1 MDAFKRNH
9 EAPPDLETETWRID
23 TAQALEISGNGST
36 GPIRAMRDYSESG
49 PEPQV
54 EYGLDEPCAPEEP
67 GEWRL
72 DPIRATRDGTESGP
86 GPQVEY
92 GFDESRGPEEPGEWH
107 LDPIRATWDDGESG
121 PEPQV
126 DHGLDESRGPEEPG
140 EWHLDPIRAT
150 RDDGDTG
157 PEPQVEYGFDE
168 SRGPEE
174 PGEWHLE
181 PIPPTRDGTESGPEP
196 RAGHDFGEAHGPE
209 EFGERHPVQ
218 IRAARDGA
226 DADAVARATDE
237 LDDPHEAA
245 ASAESP
251 PRSFD
256 PRTLPPRRGA
266 IRAAGTLL
274 SVLALVG
281 AGAAG
286 GYLFWKTQ
294 LVRPALVRH
303 LPAVPVAV
311 ADLAPVPD
319 ASAATGP
326 TAEVLSRAST
336 PPEAGTTNSVESG
349 PVKPLSGI
357 AGAGDRVPAAGG
369 TEGVPA
375 RRAGS
380 GPNSGG
386 EGEARAA
393 ASVGTLMPDDAEA
406 PGRASAVGLL
416 AADAYRASTVSGR
429 SSPEV
434 PDDSRASLVAEFSAP
449 ADSTTVQRVSP
460 SSDSMPA
467 AAADVPVESV
477 DPPESE
483 TKRNGME
490 PRQNPRT
497 GIAVTKRVRA
507 NHVAASLER
516 AYAAY
521 RIGNV
526 ESAAEAYRYVLM
538 HEPGN
543 RDALLG
549 LAAVAARAGRRD
561 EAAAHYA
568 RVLASHPADTV
579 AQAGLIALDERA
591 SARSESALKAL
602 LRTEPRA
609 AHLHFDLGNVY
620 ASQSRWPEAQRAYF
634 DAHRLDGDDA
644 DYAYNLAV
652 SLDHL
657 ARPRGALD
665 FYRKALALS
674 RDRPAAFDDAAVR
687 ARIRDIDPSRTAG
700 IAPRI
705 SFSIPAPGAR

>member
-1 MDAFKRNH
+1 MDAFKRIH
-9 EAPPDLETETWRID
+9 EAPPHLETETWRID
-23 TAQALEISGNGST
+23 TAQELEISGDGST
-36 GPIRAMRDYSESG
+36 GPIRAMRDDACSG
-49 PEPQV
+49 PEPQAQC
-54 EYGLDEPCAPEEP
+54 GFDGPCAPEGP

-72 DPIRATRDGTESGP
+72 DPIRATRDDGDSGP
-86 GPQVEY
+86 DPQVEND
-92 GFDESRGPEEPGEWH
+92 FDESRGPEESGEWR
-107 LDPIRATWDDGESG
+107 LDPIR
-121 PEPQV
+121 
-126 DHGLDESRGPEEPG
+126 
-140 EWHLDPIRAT
+140 
-150 RDDGDTG
+150 
-157 PEPQVEYGFDE
+157 
-168 SRGPEE
+168 
-174 PGEWHLE
+174 
-181 PIPPTRDGTESGPEP
+181 PTRDGTDSGPTPE
-196 RAGHDFGEAHGPE
+196 AGHDFGEAHGPE
-209 EFGERHPVQ
+209 EFGERRPDS
-218 IRAARDGA
+218 IRASRDGTDVDVAAGAA
-226 DADAVARATDE
+226 DVF
-237 LDDPHEAA
+237 DDPHEAA
-245 ASAESP
+245 ASPESP
-251 PRSFD
+251 PRGFD
-256 PRTLPPRRGA
+256 PRTLPRRGA

-274 SVLALVG
+274 SVLAIVG

-303 LPAVPVAV
+303 LPAMPVAV

-319 ASAATGP
+319 ANAATGP
-326 TAEVLSRAST
+326 TAEALSRAST
-336 PPEAGTTNSVESG
+336 PPEAGSMTSVENG
-349 PVKPLSGI
+349 TEKPLSDI

-369 TEGVPA
+369 TEAVPA

-416 AADAYRASTVSGR
+416 VADAYRTSTEPGR
-429 SSPEV
+429 SSPVV
-434 PDDSRASLVAEFSAP
+434 PEDSRASPVAGSPAP

-460 SSDSMPA
+460 ASDSMPA
-467 AAADVPVESV
+467 VAADVPDESV
-477 DPPESE
+477 DLPESE

-490 PRQNPRT
+490 PRQDSRT
-497 GIAVTKRVRA
+497 GIAITKRVRA
-507 NHVAASLER
+507 DHVAASLER

-521 RIGNV
+521 RAGNV
-526 ESAAEAYRYVLM
+526 ESAAEAYRYVLV

-561 EAAAHYA
+561 EAASHYA

-579 AQAGLIALDERA
+579 AQAGLIAMDERA

-602 LRTEPRA
+602 LRSAPRA

-620 ASQSRWPEAQRAYF
+620 AAQSRWPDAQRAYL
-634 DAHRLDGDDA
+634 DAHRLAGDNA

-657 ARPRGALD
+657 ARRRGALD
-665 FYRKALALS
+665 FYREALALS
-674 RDRPAAFDDAAVR
+674 QGRPAAFDTAAVR
-687 ARIRDIDPSRTAG
+687 ARIRDIDPFRTVG

-705 SFSIPAPGAR
+705 SFSIPAPGVR

>member
-1 MDAFKRNH
+1 MDAFKRIH
-9 EAPPDLETETWRID
+9 EAPPHLKTETWRID
-23 TAQALEISGNGST
+23 TAQALESSGDRST
-36 GPIRAMRDYSESG
+36 GPIRAMRDYAESG
-49 PEPQV
+49 PEPQA
-54 EYGLDEPCAPEEP
+54 D
-67 GEWRL
+67 
-72 DPIRATRDGTESGP
+72 
-86 GPQVEY
+86 Y
-92 GFDESRGPEEPGEWH
+92 GFDEPRAPEEPGEWH
-107 LDPIRATWDDGESG
+107 LDPIRATRDGTESAPIPQTG
-121 PEPQV
+121 HGFDEP
-126 DHGLDESRGPEEPG
+126 RAPEEPG

-150 RDDGDTG
+150 RDDGESG
-157 PEPQVEYGFDE
+157 PEPHVEAGFDE

-174 PGEWHLE
+174 PGEWRLD
-181 PIPPTRDGTESGPEP
+181 PIRPTRDGTDSGPTP
-196 RAGHDFGEAHGPE
+196 KAGHEFGEAHGPE
-209 EFGERHPVQ
+209 AFGERRPDS
-218 IRAARDGA
+218 IRAVRDGTDVDVAAGAA
-226 DADAVARATDE
+226 DE
-237 LDDPHEAA
+237 FDDPHKAA
-245 ASAESP
+245 ASPESP

-274 SVLALVG
+274 SVLAIVG

-294 LVRPALVRH
+294 LVRPALVRP
-303 LPAVPVAV
+303 LPGMPVAV

-319 ASAATGP
+319 ANAATGP
-326 TAEVLSRAST
+326 TAQAHSRAST
-336 PPEAGTTNSVESG
+336 PPEAGSTTSVENG
-349 PVKPLSGI
+349 AEKPLSDI

-416 AADAYRASTVSGR
+416 AADAYRTSTESGR
-429 SSPEV
+429 ASPEV
-434 PDDSRASLVAEFSAP
+434 PEDLRASLGAEFSAP

-460 SSDSMPA
+460 ASDSMPA
-467 AAADVPVESV
+467 AAADVSVESV

-483 TKRNGME
+483 AKRNGME

-526 ESAAEAYRYVLM
+526 ESSAEAYRYVLI

-561 EAAAHYA
+561 ESAAHYA

-579 AQAGLIALDERA
+579 AQAGLIALDDRA

-620 ASQSRWPEAQRAYF
+620 AAQSRWPEAQRAYF

-657 ARPRGALD
+657 ARPRSALD

-674 RDRPAAFDDAAVR
+674 RERPAAFDDAAVR

-705 SFSIPAPGAR
+705 SFSIPAPGTR